1 MILNNLGRFTAGF
14 QQAFSYAS
22 WGFSGSGEYL
32 MQVFTAEED
41 MTITQ
46 FGMCVTSSSGTP
58 PIRIAM
64 WQYVKGYFMP
74 NPPTTKTYT
83 DPNNIS
89 TTAGITSPTFTWW
102 NLTTPQTITR
112 GNTYAIGL
120 ETHSTWSGGL
130 SVAQVHDQGKR
141 DPLSIS
147 GLPFS
152 FTNIGGTANRSAFRW
167 GIASATKTYGYPTQ
181 AQTINNVGDFN
192 TNMFAGNSF
201 TVPTSMGATCKL
213 NGVLLPLSSQNQDSY
228 VTADMR
234 LYNATSY
241 PPTLI
246 TTRILAD
253 GGVPSWNRAMF
264 YDNGQVYLPFN
275 TSQTL
280 TTGVKYLI
288 GFQNSGNPLSLSRVT
303 FARAQD
309 AQCLADIPTAGVD
322 GNFGTN
328 TWTESETFRYVMG
341 LDVSNFTVGASSTLT
356 AAPRYTINAGIN

>member
-14 QQAFSYAS
+14 QQAFSYAN
-22 WGFSGSGEYL
+22 WAFSATGQYV

-64 WQYVKGYFMP
+64 WQYVKGYSMP

-83 DPNNIS
+83 DANNIS
-89 TTAGITSPTFTWW
+89 TTPGISTPTFTWW

-112 GNTYAIGL
+112 GNTYAIGI
-120 ETHSTWSGGL
+120 ESHSTWSGGL

-152 FTNIGGTANRSAFRW
+152 FSNLGGTANRSAFRW

-181 AQTINNVGDFN
+181 EQTVNNVGSST

-201 TVPTSMGATCKL
+201 TIPTTMGATCKL
-213 NGVLLPLSSQNQDSY
+213 NGVLVPLSSANQGNF

-246 TTRILAD
+246 TTRVLAD

-264 YDNGQVYLPFN
+264 YDNGQVYFPFD

-280 TTGVKYLI
+280 TTGVKYLV
-288 GFQNSGNPLSLSRVT
+288 GFQNSGEPLALSRVT
-303 FARAQD
+303 FNRAQD
-309 AQCLADIPTAGVD
+309 ARCLADISTAGVD
-322 GNFGTN
+322 GNLTTN
-328 TWTESETFRYVMG
+328 TWTESETFRWVMG
-341 LDVSNFTVGASSTLT
+341 LDVTEFTPTVGSSGGGPVVGGRLV
-356 AAPRYTINAGIN
+356 N

>member
-1 MILNNLGRFTAGF
+1 VILNNLGRFTAGF
-14 QQAFSYAS
+14 QQAFSYS
-22 WGFSGSGEYL
+22 NWGFTGSGEYV
-32 MQVFTAEED
+32 MQIFTAEED

-64 WQYVKGYFMP
+64 WQYVKGYVMP
-74 NPPTTKTYT
+74 SPLTKTYT
-83 DPNNIS
+83 DTNNIS
-89 TTAGITSPTFTWW
+89 TTSGISTPTFTWW

-120 ETHSTWSGGL
+120 ESHSTWSGGL
-130 SVAQVHDQGKR
+130 SIAQVQDQGKR

-152 FTNIGGTANRSAFRW
+152 FSNIGGTAYRSAYRW

-181 AQTINNVGDFN
+181 TQTVDNVGSFT

-201 TVPTSMGATCKL
+201 TIPTSMGATCKL
-213 NGVLLPLSSQNQDSY
+213 NGVLLPLSSSNTDSF

-246 TTRILAD
+246 TTRALAD
-253 GGVPSWNRAMF
+253 GGVPSWNNAML
-264 YDNGQVYLPFN
+264 YENGQVYLPFV
-275 TSQTL
+275 TSPAL
-280 TTGVKYLI
+280 TTDVKYLLLMTY
-288 GFQNSGNPLSLSRVT
+288 GNSTFEMNPHYQILMT
-303 FARAQD
+303 QID
-309 AQCLADIPTAGVD
+309 
-322 GNFGTN
+322 
-328 TWTESETFRYVMG
+328 
-341 LDVSNFTVGASSTLT
+341 STK
-356 AAPRYTINAGIN
+356 